1 MKRRVALLA
10 LLAIGTLG
18 GVASALWRVSNHG
31 NSPATWP
38 KELEPLRKGAGT
50 IQGGELDMAIHHL
63 TFAKR
68 EEFEAAW
75 PHLVAI
81 KTKGAPIVL
90 VRGPGTLGRFGMEQH
105 FGKTTAGV
113 LVHCPPGGKDPDKPV
128 GPAEGTSNFT
138 TRWRWTT
145 WIELVVDGDV
155 VDLNRIPLPADTP
168 IVDRRFGDEE
178 K

>member
-1 MKRRVALLA
+1 MKRRAALLA
-10 LLAIGTLG
+10 LLAIGTVG
-18 GVASALWRVSNHG
+18 GVANALWLVSDHG
-31 NSPATWP
+31 AWPATWP

-50 IQGGELDMAIHHL
+50 IRGSELDLVIHHL
-63 TFAKR
+63 PFAKR

-90 VRGPGTLGRFGMEQH
+90 VRSPGTHWH
-105 FGKTTAGV
+105 FGKTKAGV
-113 LVHCPPGGKDPDKPV
+113 IVHCPPGGKDPDKPV
-128 GPAEGTSNFT
+128 GPTEGTSNFT

-155 VDLNRIPLPADTP
+155 VDLNRIRLPEDAP
-168 IVDRRFGDEE
+168 IVDQRFGEG
-178 K
+178 KGNGQ